1 MDRTF
6 ALEILPIL
14 GIVLIVLVLLLREVA
29 SGTFFSSL
37 GNTSLP
43 LGGYRYYIG
52 EHTLLYI
59 KRYGGCYRIYLLEGE
74 PLGLPLHRTRA
85 GEYFTLRAN
94 SPAEVEMEIVQIYRN
109 QRGKEK

>member
-37 GNTSLP
+37 GNTCIQPQSGGRRSTPGSLS
-43 LGGYRYYIG
+43 G
-52 EHTLLYI
+52 
-59 KRYGGCYRIYLLEGE
+59 
-74 PLGLPLHRTRA
+74 
-85 GEYFTLRAN
+85 
-94 SPAEVEMEIVQIYRN
+94 
-109 QRGKEK
+109 

>member
-43 LGGYRYYIG
+43 PGGYRYYIG

-59 KRYGGCYRIYLLEGE
+59 KRFGGRTAWPAPAPHPRGRIFHSACE
-74 PLGLPLHRTRA
+74 
-85 GEYFTLRAN
+85 
-94 SPAEVEMEIVQIYRN
+94 
-109 QRGKEK
+109 

>member
-1 MDRTF
+1 MLWARDNGWIRTKKV
-6 ALEILPIL
+6 ILICFRGFL
-14 GIVLIVLVLLLREVA
+14 
-29 SGTFFSSL
+29 F
-37 GNTSLP
+37 
-43 LGGYRYYIG
+43 GGG
-52 EHTLLYI
+52 
-59 KRYGGCYRIYLLEGE
+59 YGGCYRIYLLEGE

>member
-43 LGGYRYYIG
+43 PG
-52 EHTLLYI
+52 
-59 KRYGGCYRIYLLEGE
+59 
-74 PLGLPLHRTRA
+74 GLPLLHRRA
-85 GEYFTLRAN
+85 YTAVHQAVWRLLPYLSFGGRTAW
-94 SPAEVEMEIVQIYRN
+94 PAPAPHP
-109 QRGKEK
+109 RGRIFHSACE